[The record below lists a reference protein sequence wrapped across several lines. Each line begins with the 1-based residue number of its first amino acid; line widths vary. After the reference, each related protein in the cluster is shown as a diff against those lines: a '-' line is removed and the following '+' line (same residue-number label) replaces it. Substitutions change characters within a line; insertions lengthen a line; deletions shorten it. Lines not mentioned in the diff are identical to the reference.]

1 MANNDNDEL
10 NTSLDR
16 LNSLLMNQL
25 VPYFSDTTLNSVIN
39 ESFETSSSPYKRVI
53 SEEGKKKLKTFKFKE
68 SQKLND
74 TCPIF
79 QEKFEEDDLVTELP
93 CGHCFIPGAISRW
106 LEKENALC
114 PVCRF
119 ELDSVEKRT
128 PPPVRRRP
136 RRMRPIIEEEPQHN
150 SELDRLITPSIPRV
164 RYLASERRLLPPY
177 IVPPQVQQA
186 LPPPP
191 IPPPI
196 PPPAILPPL
205 AIEPIRQP
213 LPTVQVENH
222 RRQRTLPPLPRITP
236 RLPSMYNY
244 RRPNNE
250 MFRMYGIGT
259 NRNRNNQTREV
270 EQALRRVRR

>member
-1 MANNDNDEL
+1 M
-10 NTSLDR
+10 
-16 LNSLLMNQL
+16 
-25 VPYFSDTTLNSVIN
+25 IN

-150 SELDRLITPSIPRV
+150 NELERLITHQFKSKIPE
-164 RYLASERRLLPPY
+164 AKEDCCLLTLFHLRFNKHY
-177 IVPPQVQQA
+177 Q
-186 LPPPP
+186 LHYSTTYSTTSYSSSSSN
-191 IPPPI
+191 
-196 PPPAILPPL
+196 
-205 AIEPIRQP
+205 EPIRQL

-222 RRQRTLPPLPRITP
+222 RRQRTLPPLPRITQDFD
-236 RLPSMYNY
+236 MYNY

>member
-1 MANNDNDEL
+1 MANNNHDEL
-10 NTSLDR
+10 NSSLDR

-39 ESFETSSSPYKRVI
+39 ESFEDSSSPYKRVI

-79 QEKFEEDDLVTELP
+79 QEKFEDEDLVTELP

-119 ELDSVEKRT
+119 KLDSVEKRA
-128 PPPVRRRP
+128 PPRVRP
-136 RRMRPIIEEEPQHN
+136 RTRRIRPVSDGQPN
-150 SELDRLITPSIPRV
+150 NELQRLITPSIPRV
-164 RYLASERRLLPPY
+164 RYLANERRLLPPY
-177 IVPPQVQQA
+177 IVPPEVHEA

-191 IPPPI
+191 IPQPPILPPI
-196 PPPAILPPL
+196 PVEPNLP
-205 AIEPIRQP
+205 R
-213 LPTVQVENH
+213 VQNH
-222 RRQRTLPPLPRITP
+222 RRERQRILPPLPRNVM
-236 RLPSMYNY
+236 PS
-244 RRPNNE
+244 RPPGFYTNRFSTLRSNNSDF
-250 MFRMYGIGT
+250 FRMYGIDNDRT
-259 NRNRNNQTREV
+259 RRNQTV